1 MTINKVSWAPVLL
14 AFAAVTSVRAQGPA
28 PSMECDNNWR
38 GWRQRD
44 AHVCEVRELTV
55 VATGS
60 LSVDAGPNGG
70 VQVTGWGRDE
80 VRVRAVVRAWAE
92 DEDDALAV
100 ANEVRIRTADIVR
113 ADGPDNGRRRSWSVS
128 YEIFAPRTTD
138 LRVETRNGGIAITD
152 VRGNIDFETT
162 NGGIKLDG
170 VAGNVRGH
178 TTNGG
183 VDVALAGD
191 TWEGDALDV
200 STTNG
205 GVKLRV
211 PEGYSARLEAGT
223 VNGGVSIDFPV
234 TVQGRI
240 GRNVSTTLG
249 NGGPLMRARTTN
261 GGVRVSRR

>member
-1 MTINKVSWAPVLL
+1 
-14 AFAAVTSVRAQGPA
+14 
-28 PSMECDNNWR
+28 MECGNDWR

-44 AHVCEVRELTV
+44 AHVCDVRELTV
-55 VATGS
+55 AATGS
-60 LSVDAGPNGG
+60 LWVDAGPNGG
-70 VQVTGWGRDE
+70 VQVTGWDRDE
-80 VRVRAVVRAWAE
+80 VLVRAMVQAWAG
-92 DEDDALAV
+92 DEDDARAV
-100 ANEVRIRTADIVR
+100 AGEVAIQTTDIVR
-113 ADGPDNGRRRSWSVS
+113 ADGPEHGRRRSWSVS

-152 VRGNIDFETT
+152 VRGDIDFEAT
-162 NGGIKLDG
+162 NGGIRLDG
-170 VAGNVRGH
+170 VAGNVHGH

-183 VDVALAGD
+183 VDVALAGN

-223 VNGGVSIDFPV
+223 VNGGINIDFHV

-240 GRNVSTTLG
+240 GRSVSTTLG
-249 NGGPLMRARTTN
+249 NGGPLVRARTTN
-261 GGVRVSRR
+261 GGVRVSRY